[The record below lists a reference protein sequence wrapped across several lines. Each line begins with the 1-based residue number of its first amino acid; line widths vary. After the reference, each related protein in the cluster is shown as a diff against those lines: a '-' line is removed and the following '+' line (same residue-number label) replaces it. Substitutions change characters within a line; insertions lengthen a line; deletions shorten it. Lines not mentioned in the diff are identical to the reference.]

1 MFAAW
6 SPCEQKGLHAQ
17 QPGPLC
23 QGPQGQRQPV
33 CSLGRNLEPGRDEE
47 KSGSQEEKQKKNQT
61 LKHILNLT
69 PTPASVRSEPTTT
82 PVYSQQ
88 SRIPEQP
95 QHPRRIRNSR
105 KRFRGESRSRKSSSS
120 SEIQSRAC
128 TEWVPPRSQQN
139 QSIEPYQAS
148 KQEST
153 I

>member
-82 PVYSQQ
+82 PV
-88 SRIPEQP
+88 IPTSAVQN
-95 QHPRRIRNSR
+95 PRTTPTPLLNQ
-105 KRFRGESRSRKSSSS
+105 KFQE
-120 SEIQSRAC
+120 EIQGR
-128 TEWVPPRSQQN
+128 
-139 QSIEPYQAS
+139 
-148 KQEST
+148 KQEQE